1 MTWTRLRLAAAV
13 DPRKSEIVLPDA
25 DSLVSFLPMQ
35 EVGSGR
41 NLTPVETRT
50 LGEVRDGYTYLADG
64 DVAIAT
70 ISPSFQNGKGGVLS
84 GAVNGVCFATTELTA
99 LRPLAGTD
107 PYYLRYALQ
116 SEPFIQHGVASLYG
130 VAGQKRVPTSLL
142 KDYRI
147 WLPTPEVQQRLV
159 AFLDRETQRIDE
171 SIDRLSHL
179 LVLVD
184 EREFAAIAAAVE
196 RVAEGQVRL
205 SLVAALGTGH
215 TPDRTRPEYWED
227 CTIPWVTAA
236 DLSAR
241 TNPYEPLMDTAQN
254 VSELGVANSAAVV
267 HEPGTVMLC
276 RTASVGLVCRI
287 GVPMA
292 TTQAFVT
299 WTPSPEL
306 DSEFLLYCLIAK
318 RDEWDRLKFGS
329 THDTIYFPDIQS
341 VKIPLADLKAQR
353 SAVAEIRE
361 ATDFS
366 QKIRRQSEALMEL
379 LREKRQ
385 ALISAA
391 ITGHLDVEAM
401 V

>member
-1 MTWTRLRLAAAV
+1 MAEWRTVRLKYLSGIPITTGVGLPAEHQNPEWPRYIRTTDIQSPQSLRNDVFYSQPPDLLSVAGVERNDLLLTAAGTVGQSYMHMSDEPAVYAGYLARFRPGPDV
-13 DPRKSEIVLPDA
+13 DPRFISYWAQSA
-25 DSLVSFLPMQ
+25 DFWRQ
-35 EVGSGR
+35 IEVGAVRSTIDNFSAGR
-41 NLTPVETRT
+41 YRNMHLRLPSLDVQSR
-50 LGEVRDGYTYLADG
+50 VAD
-64 DVAIAT
+64 
-70 ISPSFQNGKGGVLS
+70 
-84 GAVNGVCFATTELTA
+84 
-99 LRPLAGTD
+99 
-107 PYYLRYALQ
+107 
-116 SEPFIQHGVASLYG
+116 
-130 VAGQKRVPTSLL
+130 
-142 KDYRI
+142 
-147 WLPTPEVQQRLV
+147 
-159 AFLDRETQRIDE
+159 FLDRETQRIDE

-179 LVLVD
+179 LELVD

-241 TNPYEPLMDTAQN
+241 TNPYAPLMDTAQH

-299 WTPSPEL
+299 WTPSPDLE
-306 DSEFLLYCLIAK
+306 SEFLLYCLVAK

-353 SAVAEIRE
+353 SAIAEIRE
-361 ATDFS
+361 ATAFS
-366 QKIRRQSEALMEL
+366 QKIRRQTEALMKL
-379 LREKRQ
+379 LRERRQ

-391 ITGHLDVEAM
+391 ITGQLDVEAM